1 MMKLL
6 KGNFSGRHLVY
17 TASDAV
23 CKRIKIFVETLL
35 HTQDHMCIYFAF
47 KHFHKDSV
55 VVVYIVA
62 AIGGV
67 GGALVQLVSRAIGK
81 GAVDWSSYPDR
92 SSLIRL
98 RQMRVI
104 TQAGRLLY

>member
-1 MMKLL
+1 MKLL

-62 AIGGV
+62 AIGGGWGV
-67 GGALVQLVSRAIGK
+67 LWFNLYRGPSGK
-81 GAVDWSSYPDR
+81 GPLIGAVIRTGLHSYD
-92 SSLIRL
+92 
-98 RQMRVI
+98 
-104 TQAGRLLY
+104 